1 MLAFTSGRRM
11 MAANVA
17 LLLAS
22 IGFVYAVKTTSP
34 ANAAFL
40 GGTIC
45 CSASSSPRFLGERI
59 VRRTYLAIPIAPSDW
74 AIMVAGDVN
83 FHGAGKDIVG

>member
-1 MLAFTSGRRM
+1 M

-22 IGFVYAVKTTSP
+22 IGFVYAVKTTSA

-40 GGTIC
+40 GSTTPLFGVVV
-45 CSASSSPRFLGERI
+45 ARVFLGERI
-59 VRRTYLAIPIAPSDW
+59 SGGPTSRSRWHSSGW
-74 AIMVAGDVN
+74 
-83 FHGAGKDIVG
+83 